1 MPETSPANTSLSS
14 HATPLLS
21 FSFSG
26 LSSKITSFESSGSV
40 TPKDMSHLGQ
50 ATGAAP
56 IFGASLLVDGAEI
69 KCEFY
74 GNAFPSRRTKVT
86 ISVPANLSPTGTSTS
101 MKAICT
107 GSQLKASR
115 GEFIK
120 GSATFKLTSAT

>member
-1 MPETSPANTSLSS
+1 MPDPSPANTSLSS

-21 FSFSG
+21 FTFAG

-56 IFGASLLVDGAEI
+56 IFGASPLVDGAEI

-86 ISVPANLSPTGTSTS
+86 ITIPATLSPTGTATS

-115 GEFIK
+115 GEFVK
-120 GSATFKLTSAT
+120 GSATFKLTS